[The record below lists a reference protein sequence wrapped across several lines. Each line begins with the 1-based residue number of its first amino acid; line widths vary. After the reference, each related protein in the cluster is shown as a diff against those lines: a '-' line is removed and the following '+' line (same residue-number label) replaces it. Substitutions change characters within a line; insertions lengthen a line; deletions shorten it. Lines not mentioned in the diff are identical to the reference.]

1 MSLVPTAELAWATA
15 VAISI
20 GPAASGR
27 RKVPL
32 KGERE
37 NSNQAILREQALDDL
52 SMLLS
57 WKEKTQSAR

>member
-1 MSLVPTAELAWATA
+1 M
-15 VAISI
+15 AISI

-27 RKVPL
+27 RQVPL

-57 WKEKTQSAR
+57 WKEKHRVQDEWVFTCEKST